1 MKLNPALVP
10 GLGVRVGALGTGHE
24 KCDAHSAFSCN
35 RLGGCAST
43 PNGVRES
50 KISETIVR
58 PGKLWDAAFCVKSG
72 FDERIKTLNTLRIN
86 ESSGWAEMI
95 GNDGGQPEPIGR
107 APRSGVLYLV
117 DFKALASGTE
127 VTYHVRSDVPT
138 REVVQNRIREILNSC
153 G

>member
-1 MKLNPALVP
+1 MGVMRIALFLV
-10 GLGVRVGALGTGHE
+10 LV
-24 KCDAHSAFSCN
+24 SA
-35 RLGGCAST
+35 GCAST
-43 PNGVRES
+43 RSGVTES

-86 ESSGWAEMI
+86 ETSGWAEMI
-95 GNDGGQPEPIGR
+95 GNEGAQQPEPIGR
-107 APRSGVLYLV
+107 SPRSSVLYLV

-127 VTYHVRSDVPT
+127 VTYHVRSDVPA
-138 REVVQNRIREILNSC
+138 REAMQNRIRDILNSC

>member
-1 MKLNPALVP
+1 MRTSLFFVVMLM
-10 GLGVRVGALGTGHE
+10 GCT
-24 KCDAHSAFSCN
+24 SA
-35 RLGGCAST
+35 
-43 PNGVRES
+43 PNGLRENT
-50 KISETIVR
+50 ISETIVR
-58 PGKLWDAAFCVKSG
+58 PDKLWDAAFCVTSG

-86 ESSGWAEMI
+86 ETSGWAEMI

-127 VTYHVRSDVPT
+127 VTYRVRSDEPA
-138 REVVQNRIREILNSC
+138 REAVQNRIREILNSC

>member
-1 MKLNPALVP
+1 M
-10 GLGVRVGALGTGHE
+10 
-24 KCDAHSAFSCN
+24 
-35 RLGGCAST
+35 GCASA
-43 PNGVRES
+43 PNGLRES
-50 KISETIVR
+50 TISETIVR
-58 PGKLWDAAFCVKSG
+58 PDKLWDAAFCVTSG

-86 ESSGWAEMI
+86 ETSGWAEMI

-127 VTYHVRSDVPT
+127 VTYRVRGDEPA
-138 REVVQNRIREILNSC
+138 REAVQNRIREILNSC